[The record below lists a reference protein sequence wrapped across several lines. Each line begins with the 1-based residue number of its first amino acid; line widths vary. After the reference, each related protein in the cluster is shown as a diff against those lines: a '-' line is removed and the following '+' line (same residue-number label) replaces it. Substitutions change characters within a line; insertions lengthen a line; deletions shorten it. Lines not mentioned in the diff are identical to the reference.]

1 MYPVIL
7 LLLHWAQVVAVPYG
21 SIRPS
26 PVSSSSFPFSYT
38 PTLYL
43 QRSSVQAV
51 FGPMILAKR
60 AGVAAT
66 HQSGAMVTTA
76 ISSDPAGVTTT
87 STVMTQVSKDTLS
100 ISATITLQNNSE
112 VHLSSTSVA
121 STVQPTTTAN
131 AEGGRASTTLTSDP
145 LVIAPTSNMGT
156 TTTVSIVVHAN
167 AATTTTSVAGVVSTV
182 IYTSTAT
189 TAAMN
194 SNSLGPNLT
203 TALSAASSS
212 AQSLSSQ
219 MDQNASA
226 ITSRYPSSTSSTP
239 LSTASPT
246 NINNAL
252 NATSTSSGLNAF
264 GQATIITA
272 SVFVV
277 IAALAIYLFRKAT
290 LQPSSRFKNRIR
302 GPGEIFGNY
311 MADESH
317 STSRSRP
324 ILGSS
329 QRPIDF
335 GIPPS
340 HDASDLLVISELQ
353 SSSAA
358 RPMKIVTRHISP
370 TSRSGPDLTSPTSPI
385 GKEF

>member
-1 MYPVIL
+1 MLTCSINPKTYPET
-7 LLLHWAQVVAVPYG
+7 VVAVPYG

-290 LQPSSRFKNRIR
+290 LQVL
-302 GPGEIFGNY
+302 
-311 MADESH
+311 
-317 STSRSRP
+317 STLTGWRLMSRP